1 MSSELISAEIPP
13 TDVPRSS
20 NAFSIRFFQ
29 SIFFIIPVMQL
40 NICSPRLIQSIF
52 VIKFL
57 RKSKIPFIIL
67 PTNVEKFIS
76 IPSTSILFTN
86 SASLLPLLL
95 KLIVCS
101 NSAAVL
107 KPPLIPSENAC
118 IEYPDV
124 RVTRYIAGFTAG
136 LFGTT
141 YKQAA
146 EATQKLKNTGKT
158 ATDTAKK
165 VNLSLAGIDE
175 MNILS
180 DNSDESENNEENSG
194 IDFSNLDMSEPK
206 LPDWA
211 ERLKEA
217 IKSGD
222 WYGVGEVLA
231 ERINAIFD
239 SIDWEN
245 TEKKVTDGVNKILD
259 LINGFADN
267 LDFQHL
273 GNTFAGGLN
282 TISSVV
288 NAFSDNIHWETIG
301 SELANGL
308 NQAVNK
314 IEWEQLGR
322 SMSLNIRILTNLF
335 YNFVTEFDWINLGKN
350 ISKAVN
356 GWFNGGNLG
365 SDISRLLKSIPEF
378 SLLFSDSSELSE
390 RIFISSI
397 PASDRFTFLAV
408 SVAVLPV
415 FLSFCVASAA
425 CL

>member
-1 MSSELISAEIPP
+1 
-13 TDVPRSS
+13 
-20 NAFSIRFFQ
+20 
-29 SIFFIIPVMQL
+29 MQL
-40 NICSPRLIQSIF
+40 NICSPRLIQSVFI
-52 VIKFL
+52 IKFL
-57 RKSKIPFIIL
+57 RKLKIPFIRL
-67 PTNVEKFIS
+67 PANVEKFTS

-107 KPPLIPSENAC
+107 KTPLIPSENVVA
-118 IEYPDV
+118 I
-124 RVTRYIAGFTAG
+124 
-136 LFGTT
+136 L
-141 YKQAA
+141 
-146 EATQKLKNTGKT
+146 LK
-158 ATDTAKK
+158 
-165 VNLSLAGIDE
+165 S
-175 MNILS
+175 
-180 DNSDESENNEENSG
+180 
-194 IDFSNLDMSEPK
+194 
-206 LPDWA
+206 PDWA

-217 IKSGD
+217 IKSGN
-222 WYGVGEVLA
+222 WYDVGEVLA
-231 ERINAIFD
+231 KRINAIFD

-245 TEKKVTDGVNKILD
+245 TEKKVTDRVNKILD

-273 GNTFAGGLN
+273 GNTFAGELN
-282 TISSVV
+282 TISSPV

-301 SELANGL
+301 SGLANGM

-335 YNFVTEFDWINLGKN
+335 YNFVTEFDWINLCKN

-378 SLLFSDSSELSE
+378 SSLFSDSSELSE

-408 SVAVLPV
+408 SVAILPV